1 MKENTEQHLDELTRK
16 MMNSTELESPSSNFT
31 ENIMAHI
38 ETIEIAPTP
47 SKPLISKGVWI
58 VIGIIVTAL
67 ILFSFFGNVE
77 SMGWFDE
84 IGYNN
89 IFENNLL
96 SEAFSGITISN
107 TVLYSAVLFGVF
119 ILIQVSMLK
128 NYFNKRYQ
136 F

>member
-1 MKENTEQHLDELTRK
+1 MKENTEQHLDELTKK

-38 ETIEIAPTP
+38 ETVEIAPIP

-58 VIGIIVTAL
+58 LIGLVVTGL
-67 ILFSFFGNVE
+67 ILYSFFGGLE
-77 SMGWFDE
+77 STGWFDQINYE
-84 IGYNN
+84 GVI
-89 IFENNLL
+89 ENNRL
-96 SEAFSGITISN
+96 SEAFSGIKISN
-107 TVLYSAVLFGVF
+107 TVLYSAILFGVF
-119 ILIQVSMLK
+119 MMIQVSILK